1 MLDKK
6 YQKLISAQKSQ
17 EINKINIPL
26 PNKTDKGIKMDF
38 RCEELG
44 IHINIRYFNIKSK
57 LINSIKRLDEN

>member
-1 MLDKK
+1 
-6 YQKLISAQKSQ
+6 
-17 EINKINIPL
+17 
-26 PNKTDKGIKMDF
+26 MDF